1 MGICCSST
9 CNLIKAV
16 LQHNPSIHVCKIIKI
31 VYWGEGQ
38 GTQLLCYNF
47 CQTMR
52 GELSLSYGP
61 TTFFPSTHNLSL
73 QSCGTKIVFL
83 DLLIA
88 RVVGAQKQYRRG
100 GSNTSLGSKTVL
112 YKSNVSYFY
121 H

>member
-9 CNLIKAV
+9 YNLIKAV
-16 LQHNPSIHVCKIIKI
+16 LQHIPSIHVCKIIKI

-38 GTQLLCYNF
+38 GTQLLCYN
-47 CQTMR
+47 
-52 GELSLSYGP
+52 
-61 TTFFPSTHNLSL
+61 FFPSTHNLSL

-88 RVVGAQKQYRRG
+88 RVVGAQKQYRKG

-112 YKSNVSYFY
+112 YKSNVS
-121 H
+121 